1 MKRSWKLQ
9 EKERRVST
17 GIYVKSEE
25 EVLAVE
31 YKRDVWS

>member
-9 EKERRVST
+9 EERRVS
-17 GIYVKSEE
+17 IELYVKSEE

-31 YKRDVWS
+31 YERC